1 MPLYEI
7 LCDAGHKFE
16 AMIPLADFDLPLTCA
31 CQSPARRLISRP
43 MIAVESVSYECP
55 ITGDYIG
62 SKRDHENNLR
72 RHDCRVMET
81 GEKDYNERRRVQ
93 EEARFDAAIE
103 ATVEK
108 EVLSRD
114 SDARESLA
122 KALTTS
128 DISVDRL

>member
-1 MPLYEI
+1 MPLYDI
-7 LCDAGHKFE
+7 VCDNGHKFE
-16 AMIPLADFDLPLTCA
+16 AMIPLAKFEDPIYCA
-31 CQSPARRLISRP
+31 CHAPARRLISRP
-43 MIAVESVSYECP
+43 MISVESVSYECP

-72 RHDCRVMET
+72 RHDCRVLET
-81 GEKDYNERRRVQ
+81 GEKDYNERQRAAA
-93 EEARFDAAIE
+93 EAQFDAAIE

-108 EVLSRD
+108 EVLSMD
-114 SDARESLA
+114 FDARESLA

>member
-1 MPLYEI
+1 
-7 LCDAGHKFE
+7 
-16 AMIPLADFDLPLTCA
+16 
-31 CQSPARRLISRP
+31 

-72 RHDCRVMET
+72 RHDCRVLET
-81 GEKDYNERRRVQ
+81 GEKDYNERRRLQ

-103 ATVEK
+103 ATVER
-108 EVLSRD
+108 EVMSMD
-114 SDARESLA
+114 SDSRESLA